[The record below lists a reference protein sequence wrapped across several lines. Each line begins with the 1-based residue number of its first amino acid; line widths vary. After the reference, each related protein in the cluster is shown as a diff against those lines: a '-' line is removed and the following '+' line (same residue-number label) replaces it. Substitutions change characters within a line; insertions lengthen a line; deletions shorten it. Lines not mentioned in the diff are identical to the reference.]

1 VRKDESPVLR
11 LILVAG
17 VLLWLAGGCQQSAAV
32 PVSLGS
38 FAPNYLL
45 LVMAVLAPY
54 MSTFGSATVGL
65 FAGIVQGGLAGAN
78 LTAYSVSRIFA
89 GLAVGKLH
97 QAELA
102 QSPFVAAL
110 SAAVTVVVAQAV
122 LLFLAPTVNVGA
134 FVLATMGT
142 AIYNGVLAVP
152 LDWAI
157 GKVLRNSAHDR

>member
-1 VRKDESPVLR
+1 MRKDESPVFR
-11 LILVAG
+11 LIVVAG
-17 VLLWLAGGCQQSAAV
+17 VLLWVAGGCQQSAAV
-32 PVSLGS
+32 PASIGV

-45 LVMAVLAPY
+45 LVVAVLAPY
-54 MSTFGSATVGL
+54 LPTFGSATVGL
-65 FAGIVQGGLAGAN
+65 LSGIVQGGLAGAN
-78 LTAYSVSRIFA
+78 LTAYGVSRIIA
-89 GLAVGKLH
+89 GLTVGKIH
-97 QAELA
+97 QSELA
-102 QSPFVAAL
+102 QSPLVAAL
-110 SAAVTVVVAQAV
+110 TAAVTVVVGQAV